1 MHDSAVM
8 MMNNGVQKNAIAL
21 VHYPVPP
28 LQIAKNTLWLM
39 LNTEK
44 HLNRNSLCALRSP
57 TIDLGYV
64 SSRLSRVSM

>member
-1 MHDSAVM
+1 MHDGAGM
-8 MMNNGVQKNAIAL
+8 MMNNGVQMDSIAL

-44 HLNRNSLCALRSP
+44 HLNRNSLCAL
-57 TIDLGYV
+57 GYV
-64 SSRLSRVSM
+64 SSRLSRVSRVSM